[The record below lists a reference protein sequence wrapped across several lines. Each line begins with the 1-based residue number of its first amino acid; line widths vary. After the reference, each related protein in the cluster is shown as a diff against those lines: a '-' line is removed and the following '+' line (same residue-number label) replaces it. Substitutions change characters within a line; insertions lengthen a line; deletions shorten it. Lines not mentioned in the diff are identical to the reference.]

1 MRRASGQILP
11 WMAPL
16 FLVLVGLLLWLG
28 LGVDGLLR
36 GEILARRA
44 AHLAL
49 QEVFYAERGAGDL
62 KGTDALPS
70 LLPALRTAWE
80 EELASL
86 GLELEGDPR
95 VTLAPAGA
103 TCPWGA
109 PAGGFPAPG
118 LCLEGKVRVPTPVGT
133 YPVRIRT
140 WVRLTEAR

>member
-95 VTLAPAGA
+95 VTLAPA
-103 TCPWGA
+103 
-109 PAGGFPAPG
+109 PG